1 MAVDNHL
8 MFDEDEI
15 LVPKNTN
22 TSRHCIYAHSLRQ
35 AKDQTAHT
43 SMADTKHKFK
53 VIIVGA
59 GLSGSLLANGLMK
72 HGIEV
77 SVYERLPRDSRREGY
92 QIRLGATSLVGLRA
106 CLSQED
112 LSRIVQKFGRAAGSK
127 SSAPTIYDE
136 KFRPLIDLSRFQAY
150 SKSAP
155 INRVILRDALAEP
168 IYRSGKLHYQKAFAR
183 FEVLHADISTQ
194 DERVRV
200 WFNDGSFD
208 DCDILIG
215 ADGSHSQVRLL
226 TNEFLEIC

>member
-1 MAVDNHL
+1 
-8 MFDEDEI
+8 
-15 LVPKNTN
+15 
-22 TSRHCIYAHSLRQ
+22 
-35 AKDQTAHT
+35 
-43 SMADTKHKFK
+43 MADTKQKFK
-53 VIIVGA
+53 IIIVGA
-59 GLSGSLLANGLMK
+59 GLSGSLLANGLMR

-77 SVYERLPRDSRREGY
+77 AVYERLTRDSRREGY
-92 QIRLGATSLVGLRA
+92 QIRLGAPSLVGLRA

-112 LSRIVQKFGRAAGSK
+112 FSQIVRKFGRAAGSK
-127 SSAPTIYDE
+127 SSAPTIYDD
-136 KFRPLIDLSRFQAY
+136 KFRPLIDLARFQAY

-168 IYRSGKLHYQKAFAR
+168 LYERGKLHYGKAFAR
-183 FEVLHADISTQ
+183 FEVLHADTQ

-226 TNEFLEIC
+226 TNEFLEIS